1 MKFTD
6 SQIFFINDSIR
17 KELNEQ
23 EIFLK
28 YLSDLAQK
36 ENDLVKKNKI
46 NKSVELCVQKIQE
59 LEALRGLLHEWTKQE
74 TTRPRAKY
82 L

>member
-28 YLSDLAQK
+28 YLTDLAQK

-46 NKSVELCVQKIQE
+46 NKYVELCVQKIQE
-59 LEALRGLLHEWTKQE
+59 LEALRGLLHE
-74 TTRPRAKY
+74 
-82 L
+82 

>member
-1 MKFTD
+1 SSGGIELMKFTD

-28 YLSDLAQK
+28 YLTDLAQK
-36 ENDLVKKNKI
+36 ENDLAKKNKI
-46 NKSVELCVQKIQE
+46 NKSVELCVKKIQE
-59 LEALRGLLHEWTKQE
+59 LEALRGLLHE
-74 TTRPRAKY
+74 
-82 L
+82 

>member
-1 MKFTD
+1 MRFTD

-28 YLSDLAQK
+28 YLTDLAQK
-36 ENDLVKKNKI
+36 ENDLSKKNKI
-46 NKSVELCVQKIQE
+46 NNSVELCVKKIQE
-59 LEALRGLLHEWTKQE
+59 LEALRGLLHE
-74 TTRPRAKY
+74 
-82 L
+82 

>member
-1 MKFTD
+1 MKVTD

-28 YLSDLAQK
+28 YLTDLAQK

-46 NKSVELCVQKIQE
+46 NKSVELCVSKMQE
-59 LEALRGLLHEWTKQE
+59 LEALRGLLHE
-74 TTRPRAKY
+74 
-82 L
+82 

>member
-17 KELNEQ
+17 KELKEQ

-28 YLSDLAQK
+28 YLTDLAQK
-36 ENDLVKKNKI
+36 ENDLAKKNKI
-46 NKSVELCVQKIQE
+46 NKSVELCISKMQE
-59 LEALRGLLHEWTKQE
+59 LEALRGLLHE
-74 TTRPRAKY
+74 
-82 L
+82 

>member
-28 YLSDLAQK
+28 YLTDLAQK

-59 LEALRGLLHEWTKQE
+59 LEALRGLLHE
-74 TTRPRAKY
+74 
-82 L
+82 

>member
-23 EIFLK
+23 ETFLK
-28 YLSDLAQK
+28 YLTDLAQK
-36 ENDLVKKNKI
+36 ENDLTKKNKI
-46 NKSVELCVQKIQE
+46 NNSIELCIKKIQE
-59 LEALRGLLHEWTKQE
+59 LETLRGLLHE
-74 TTRPRAKY
+74 
-82 L
+82 

>member
-1 MKFTD
+1 MKLTD

-23 EIFLK
+23 EIFLI
-28 YLSDLAQK
+28 YLTDLAQK

-46 NKSVELCVQKIQE
+46 NKSVELCISKMQE
-59 LEALRGLLHEWTKQE
+59 LEALRGLLHE
-74 TTRPRAKY
+74 
-82 L
+82 

>member
-23 EIFLK
+23 ETFLK
-28 YLSDLAQK
+28 YLTDLAQK
-36 ENDLVKKNKI
+36 ENDLSKKNKI
-46 NKSVELCVQKIQE
+46 NNSVELCVKKIQE
-59 LEALRGLLHEWTKQE
+59 LEALRGLLHE
-74 TTRPRAKY
+74 
-82 L
+82 

>member
-6 SQIFFINDSIR
+6 SQIFFINDAIR

-23 EIFLK
+23 EKFLK

-46 NKSVELCVQKIQE
+46 NNSVELCVKKIQE
-59 LEALRGLLHEWTKQE
+59 LEALRGLLHE
-74 TTRPRAKY
+74 
-82 L
+82 

>member
-28 YLSDLAQK
+28 YLTDLAQK
-36 ENDLVKKNKI
+36 ENDLSKKNKI
-46 NKSVELCVQKIQE
+46 NNSVELCVKKIQE
-59 LEALRGLLHEWTKQE
+59 LEALRGLLHE
-74 TTRPRAKY
+74 
-82 L
+82 

>member
-23 EIFLK
+23 ETFLK
-28 YLSDLAQK
+28 YLTDLAQK
-36 ENDLVKKNKI
+36 ENDLAKKNKI
-46 NKSVELCVQKIQE
+46 NKSVELCISKMQE
-59 LEALRGLLHEWTKQE
+59 LEALRGLLHE
-74 TTRPRAKY
+74 
-82 L
+82 

>member
-23 EIFLK
+23 EILLK
-28 YLSDLAQK
+28 YLTDLAQK
-36 ENDLVKKNKI
+36 ENDLSKKNKI
-46 NKSVELCVQKIQE
+46 NKSVELCVEKIQE
-59 LEALRGLLHEWTKQE
+59 LEALRGLLHE
-74 TTRPRAKY
+74 
-82 L
+82 

>member
-6 SQIFFINDSIR
+6 GQIFFINDSIR

-28 YLSDLAQK
+28 YLTDLAQK
-36 ENDLVKKNKI
+36 ENDLAKKNKI
-46 NKSVELCVQKIQE
+46 NNSVELCVKKIQE
-59 LEALRGLLHEWTKQE
+59 LEALRGLLHE
-74 TTRPRAKY
+74 
-82 L
+82 

>member
-1 MKFTD
+1 MKLTD

-28 YLSDLAQK
+28 YLTDLAQK
-36 ENDLVKKNKI
+36 ENDLAKKNKI
-46 NKSVELCVQKIQE
+46 NNSVELCVKKIQE
-59 LEALRGLLHEWTKQE
+59 LEALRGLLHE
-74 TTRPRAKY
+74 
-82 L
+82 

>member
-28 YLSDLAQK
+28 YLTDLAQK
-36 ENDLVKKNKI
+36 ENDLSKKNKI
-46 NKSVELCVQKIQE
+46 NNSVELCVKKIQE
-59 LEALRGLLHEWTKQE
+59 LEALRALLHE
-74 TTRPRAKY
+74 
-82 L
+82 

>member
-17 KELNEQ
+17 KELKEQ

-28 YLSDLAQK
+28 YLTDLAQK
-36 ENDLVKKNKI
+36 ENDLAKKNKI

-59 LEALRGLLHEWTKQE
+59 LEALRGLLHE
-74 TTRPRAKY
+74 
-82 L
+82 

>member
-1 MKFTD
+1 MKFTE

-28 YLSDLAQK
+28 YLTDLAQK

-59 LEALRGLLHEWTKQE
+59 LEALRGLLHE
-74 TTRPRAKY
+74 
-82 L
+82 

>member
-23 EIFLK
+23 ETFLK
-28 YLSDLAQK
+28 YLTDLAQK
-36 ENDLVKKNKI
+36 ENDLTKKNKI
-46 NKSVELCVQKIQE
+46 NKSIELCVSKMQE
-59 LEALRGLLHEWTKQE
+59 LEALRGLLHE
-74 TTRPRAKY
+74 
-82 L
+82 

>member
-28 YLSDLAQK
+28 YLTDLAQK
-36 ENDLVKKNKI
+36 ENDLAKKNRI
-46 NKSVELCVQKIQE
+46 NKSVELCVKKIQE
-59 LEALRGLLHEWTKQE
+59 LEALRGLLHE
-74 TTRPRAKY
+74 
-82 L
+82 

>member
-23 EIFLK
+23 EKFLK
-28 YLSDLAQK
+28 YLTDLAQK
-36 ENDLVKKNKI
+36 ENDLAKKNKI
-46 NKSVELCVQKIQE
+46 NNSVELCVKKIQE
-59 LEALRGLLHEWTKQE
+59 LEALRGLLHE
-74 TTRPRAKY
+74 
-82 L
+82 

>member
-28 YLSDLAQK
+28 YLTDLAQK
-36 ENDLVKKNKI
+36 ENDLSKKNKI
-46 NKSVELCVQKIQE
+46 NNSVELCVKKIQE
-59 LEALRGLLHEWTKQE
+59 LER
-74 TTRPRAKY
+74 
-82 L
+82 

>member
-17 KELNEQ
+17 KELKEK

-28 YLSDLAQK
+28 YLTDLAQK
-36 ENDLVKKNKI
+36 ENDLTKKNKI
-46 NKSVELCVQKIQE
+46 NNSIELCIKKIQE
-59 LEALRGLLHEWTKQE
+59 LEALRGLLHE
-74 TTRPRAKY
+74 
-82 L
+82 

>member
-28 YLSDLAQK
+28 YLTDLAQK
-36 ENDLVKKNKI
+36 ENDLAKKNKI
-46 NKSVELCVQKIQE
+46 NNSVELCVQKIQE
-59 LEALRGLLHEWTKQE
+59 LEALRGLLHE
-74 TTRPRAKY
+74 
-82 L
+82 

>member
-28 YLSDLAQK
+28 YLTDLAQK

-46 NKSVELCVQKIQE
+46 NNSVELCVQKIQE
-59 LEALRGLLHEWTKQE
+59 LEALRGLLHE
-74 TTRPRAKY
+74 
-82 L
+82 

>member
-28 YLSDLAQK
+28 YLTDLAQK
-36 ENDLVKKNKI
+36 ENDLAKKNKI

-59 LEALRGLLHEWTKQE
+59 LEALRGLLHE
-74 TTRPRAKY
+74 
-82 L
+82 

>member
-1 MKFTD
+1 MEFTD

-28 YLSDLAQK
+28 YLTDLAQK

-59 LEALRGLLHEWTKQE
+59 LEALRGLLHE
-74 TTRPRAKY
+74 
-82 L
+82 

>member
-28 YLSDLAQK
+28 YLTDLAQK
-36 ENDLVKKNKI
+36 ENDLTKKNKI
-46 NKSVELCVQKIQE
+46 NNSIELCIKKIQE
-59 LEALRGLLHEWTKQE
+59 LEALRGLLHE
-74 TTRPRAKY
+74 
-82 L
+82 

>member
-6 SQIFFINDSIR
+6 SQIFFINNSIR

-23 EIFLK
+23 EKFLK
-28 YLSDLAQK
+28 YLTDLAQK

-59 LEALRGLLHEWTKQE
+59 LEALRGLLHE
-74 TTRPRAKY
+74 
-82 L
+82 

>member
-28 YLSDLAQK
+28 YLTDLAQQ
-36 ENDLVKKNKI
+36 ENDLAKKNKI
-46 NKSVELCVQKIQE
+46 NKSVELCVKKIQE
-59 LEALRGLLHEWTKQE
+59 LEALRGLLHE
-74 TTRPRAKY
+74 
-82 L
+82 

>member
-28 YLSDLAQK
+28 YLTDLAQK

-46 NKSVELCVQKIQE
+46 NNSVELCVKKIQE
-59 LEALRGLLHEWTKQE
+59 LEALRGLLHE
-74 TTRPRAKY
+74 
-82 L
+82 